1 MNVGM
6 FAAVAAFCGSHER
19 RRVRPATVKFDR
31 AGGVVGRTRCYV
43 AMLSSHLNGVEA
55 RPSCVSPG
63 EVPVVCPAVHMS
75 SKVGWLTR
83 S

>member
-6 FAAVAAFCGSHER
+6 FAAVAALCGGHER
-19 RRVRPATVKFDR
+19 SRVRPAAVKFDG
-31 AGGVVGRTRCYV
+31 AGGVVGPTGCYV
-43 AMLSSHLNGVEA
+43 AMLSSHLHSVETC
-55 RPSCVSPG
+55 PNCVSPG

>member
-1 MNVGM
+1 MNVAV

-19 RRVRPATVKFDR
+19 SRVRPAAVKFDR
-31 AGGVVGRTRCYV
+31 AGGVVGRTGGYV
-43 AMLSSHLNGVEA
+43 AMLSSHLNSVETC
-55 RPSCVSPG
+55 PDCVSPG

-75 SKVGWLTR
+75 SEIGWLTR